1 MDYTD
6 QIGHTITL
14 SRPPRRIISL
24 VPSQTELLFDLGLDE
39 EVIGITKF
47 CIHPERWFRTKQR
60 VGGTK
65 DFKIDLIRSLQPD
78 LILANKEENT
88 EAGLKTLM
96 QEFPVWTSDIRNLA
110 EALDMIR
117 SVGALCGKQE
127 TAQSLAE
134 EIQAAFGALKMAPSG
149 KKAAYFIW
157 REPWML
163 AGTDTF
169 ISDMLHHCG
178 LNNYTGESRY
188 PEITLAQLATNPPDT
203 ILLSSEPYP
212 FKEKHIAELQQA
224 TGVADIRLVDGE
236 YFSWYG
242 SRLKSAP
249 SYFKSLNLHV

>member
-14 SRPPRRIISL
+14 SHPPRRIISL

-47 CIHPERWFRTKQR
+47 CIHPEHWFRNKQR

-96 QEFPVWTSDIRNLA
+96 PDFPVWTSDITNLA

-117 SVGALCGKQE
+117 SIGALCGKQNS
-127 TAQSLAE
+127 AQELAT
-134 EIQAAFGALKMAPSG
+134 EIAAGFNELQVLPSA
-149 KKAAYFIW
+149 KRVAYFIW

-163 AGTDTF
+163 AGRDTF
-169 ISDMLHHCG
+169 ISDMLTRCG
-178 LNNYTGESRY
+178 LINYTTANRY
-188 PEITLAQLATNPPDT
+188 PEISLEQLKADPSDLM
-203 ILLSSEPYP
+203 LLSSEPYP

-249 SYFKSLNLHV
+249 SYFKSLNLHN